1 VLPLLAGL
9 GIPAGLVEAVLAR
22 PDSGWFVAAMFGTGV
37 GFIVG
42 VIIALGGSIIKEN
55 GLLALVGLTA
65 QLGGT
70 VLDGGIGRAVVA
82 GGIAGAMIGLA
93 QLARCGRGLD

>member
-1 VLPLLAGL
+1 VFPLLAGL
-9 GIPAGLVEAVLAR
+9 GIPAGLVQADLAR
-22 PDSGWFVAAMFGTGV
+22 PDSGWFVATVLGTAV

-42 VIIALGGSIIKEN
+42 VIIALGRLIIKES

-70 VLDGGIGRAVVA
+70 VLHGGFGRAIVS